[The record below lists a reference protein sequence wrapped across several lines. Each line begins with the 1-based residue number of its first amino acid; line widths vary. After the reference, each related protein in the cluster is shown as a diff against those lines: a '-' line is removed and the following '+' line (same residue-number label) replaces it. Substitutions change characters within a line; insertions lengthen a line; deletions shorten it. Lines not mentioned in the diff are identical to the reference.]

1 VKTTKK
7 ATSETLTKNTGTTAT
22 TTKTTKGPF
31 GVVDD
36 HPINTPDGLDDGV
49 VPHSAPLFQFDGAP
63 TDLMRAMEKAFV
75 LKKKAAAPR
84 PKRVVLP
91 EPGKVVKVRINKNV
105 GGTQPKPAQP
115 ASTPRTPH
123 PMGADRHTTASGAT
137 IAAFDRN
144 RDGATESELKRAAH
158 LITNVTKVEPAL
170 QKRYA
175 ESLQSFTRDLTEFLL
190 VEIAPYES
198 ALDSALDDAADMVSL
213 ITGSQ
218 NVSFSL
224 GRADTLLRRL
234 PELKTLDWVCNR
246 LDIPDDIRELV
257 VNEYMGT
264 NNEHRKAKKESG
276 ANGISAAKL
285 SQLQAILGLQRRRKG
300 PQPQVP
306 PSSARTKR

>member
-1 VKTTKK
+1 
-7 ATSETLTKNTGTTAT
+7 
-22 TTKTTKGPF
+22 
-31 GVVDD
+31 
-36 HPINTPDGLDDGV
+36 
-49 VPHSAPLFQFDGAP
+49 
-63 TDLMRAMEKAFV
+63 
-75 LKKKAAAPR
+75 
-84 PKRVVLP
+84 
-91 EPGKVVKVRINKNV
+91 
-105 GGTQPKPAQP
+105 
-115 ASTPRTPH
+115 
-123 PMGADRHTTASGAT
+123 MGEDRHTTASGAT
-137 IAAFDRN
+137 AAAFDRN
-144 RDGATESELKRAAH
+144 RDGATEAEIKRAAH

-246 LDIPDDIRELV
+246 LSVPADIRELV

-264 NNEHRKAKKESG
+264 NNEHRKAKKEASG
-276 ANGISAAKL
+276 TSGISQAQL
-285 SQLQAILGLQRRRKG
+285 LELQAILGLQRRRKG
-300 PQPQVP
+300 PQPSVQRP
-306 PSSARTKR
+306 PARTKR

>member
-1 VKTTKK
+1 MTTK
-7 ATSETLTKNTGTTAT
+7 ATSETLTKNTGKTTKT
-22 TTKTTKGPF
+22 GTKTTKGPF
-31 GVVDD
+31 GVVED
-36 HPINTPDGLDDGV
+36 HPLNTPDGLDDGV

-75 LKKKAAAPR
+75 VKRKVVEPRPAR

-91 EPGKVVKVRINKNV
+91 PPGKVVKVRINKNSTV
-105 GGTQPKPAQP
+105 PKPTAP
-115 ASTPRTPH
+115 PPRTPH
-123 PMGADRHTTASGAT
+123 PMGEDRHTTASGAT
-137 IAAFDRN
+137 VAAFDRN
-144 RDGATESELKRAAH
+144 RDGATEAELKRAAH

-224 GRADTLLRRL
+224 GRAETLLRRL

-246 LDIPDDIRELV
+246 LSVPADIRELV

-264 NNEHRKAKKESG
+264 NNEHRKAKKESTT
-276 ANGISAAKL
+276 AGISQAQL
-285 SQLQAILGLQRRRKG
+285 LELQAVLGLQRRTKR
-300 PQPQVP
+300 PQPSVQRP
-306 PSSARTKR
+306 PARTKR

>member
-1 VKTTKK
+1 
-7 ATSETLTKNTGTTAT
+7 
-22 TTKTTKGPF
+22 
-31 GVVDD
+31 
-36 HPINTPDGLDDGV
+36 V
-49 VPHSAPLFQFDGAP
+49 VPHSAPLFQFAGAP

-75 LKKKAAAPR
+75 VKKKVVEPRPAR

-91 EPGKVVKVRINKNV
+91 PPGKVVKVRINKNAAA
-105 GGTQPKPAQP
+105 PKPATP
-115 ASTPRTPH
+115 PPRTPH
-123 PMGADRHTTASGAT
+123 PMGEDRHTTASGAT
-137 IAAFDRN
+137 VAAFDRN
-144 RDGATESELKRAAH
+144 RDGATEAELKRAAH

-224 GRADTLLRRL
+224 GRAETLLRRL

-246 LDIPDDIRELV
+246 LSVPADIRELV

-264 NNEHRKAKKESG
+264 NNEHRKAKKESTT
-276 ANGISAAKL
+276 AGISQAQL
-285 SQLQAILGLQRRRKG
+285 LELQAVLGLQRRAKR
-300 PQPQVP
+300 PQPSVQRP
-306 PSSARTKR
+306 PARTKR